1 MFADFWHESEY
12 GFHCLPENYRVS
24 TFFTLDEEIVTQESR
39 PTATHEYQTD
49 IYHTEANKLEFKV
62 IPVPSRLK
70 KATAERCREL
80 LSQMRSLTYIVE
92 DADTLKEVQESLE
105 TCLQKMATCAPKA
118 INGIVLEQKAS
129 NKSATTEN
137 NRTGTRKPP
146 KTPICAPSFGE
157 SKGKVHRSSWPGSQQ
172 PEAWLARRSSW
183 MCHEL

>member
-1 MFADFWHESEY
+1 MFAVFRHEPEH
-12 GFHCLPENYRVS
+12 GIHCLPENYRDS

-92 DADTLKEVQESLE
+92 DADNLKEVQESLE

-146 KTPICAPSFGE
+146 KHQFVRLSLVNR
-157 SKGKVHRSSWPGSQQ
+157 KGKYTGRVGQAANNLKRGWHVDQILLDVS
-172 PEAWLARRSSW
+172 
-183 MCHEL
+183 